1 VARGFAGEIDHLS
14 ELIQQGVA
22 HRGLALVDVLQ
33 PCVSFNKV
41 NTFAWYKDRCKPLPP
56 THDPTDWENAMKV
69 ARQWGD
75 EIPIGIIYRNERP
88 SFDEQF
94 PVLDQGPLVGRD
106 VDQET
111 LKAIMEGY
119 V

>member
-1 VARGFAGEIDHLS
+1 
-14 ELIQQGVA
+14 
-22 HRGLALVDVLQ
+22 
-33 PCVSFNKV
+33 
-41 NTFAWYKDRCKPLPP
+41 
-56 THDPTDWENAMKV
+56 MKV

-111 LKAIMEGY
+111 LKIILEGY